1 MKIYGV
7 YFACKC
13 DNGDF
18 NDLDTW
24 GDYYATKEQAQ
35 RQIEIYKKE
44 DADSEKEKLYFI
56 REMYL
61 NIAKMVE
68 LGIVSPL

>member
-7 YFACKC
+7 YFVRKS

-24 GDYYATKEQAQ
+24 GDYYATREQAQ
-35 RQIEIYKKE
+35 QQIEIYKKE
-44 DADSEKEKLYFI
+44 DTDSEKEKLYFI
-56 REMYL
+56 REMYM
-61 NIAKMVE
+61 NISRLVE
-68 LGIVSPL
+68 LGVVSPL